1 MSDAQSLY
9 GILNDSLVSESASDS
24 NEMEADSIPWQL
36 SNYQQLQFD
45 RAVAKGLTAHR
56 MMHASDSEA
65 AAMFVPPRVT
75 SESVFQSVDD
85 LKDWGYLGDK
95 FPAAAQSHVWD
106 LLANTIGTLD
116 TASSTHYEPQ
126 HYPALYHEQVF
137 PYNKGTEHY
146 EPTFAYFCQV
156 INPAAGVLTAADN
169 LSPIEVLARS
179 GISAAHAP
187 ELKYWSDVAYLQW
200 LMEVTRA
207 NSSSKLNYILRYDV
221 TNRQTDEVVD
231 LIHFRNDTET
241 VAWPGHVY
249 AADSEDGLALLGT
262 PNSPTYLLIQHKK
275 GLGHR
280 VVDTI
285 TVFKYETK
293 LMMLFHVTE
302 VPQEETREKTQ
313 EVKDGCE
320 AEAKLTQEVKQGC
333 EADTQI
339 LD

>member
-9 GILNDSLVSESASDS
+9 GILNHSLVSESASDS
-24 NEMEADSIPWQL
+24 NEMKADSIPWQL
-36 SNYQQLQFD
+36 SRYQQLQFD
-45 RAVAKGLTAHR
+45 RAVAKGRAAHK

-65 AAMFVPPRVT
+65 AAMFAPPRVT
-75 SESVFQSVDD
+75 SESTFQSVDD

-106 LLANTIGTLD
+106 VLAKTIGTLE
-116 TASSTHYEPQ
+116 TASSMHYEPQ

-156 INPAAGVLTAADN
+156 INLAAGVLTAADN

-207 NSSSKLNYILRYDV
+207 NSSAKLNYILRYDV

-241 VAWPGHVY
+241 VVWPGQVY
-249 AADSEDGLALLGT
+249 AAHSEDGLALLGT
-262 PNSPTYLLIQHKK
+262 PNSPAYLLIQHKK

-280 VVDTI
+280 AVDKI
-285 TVFKYETK
+285 TVFKHETK
-293 LMMLFHVTE
+293 LMMLFHITE
-302 VPQEETREKTQ
+302 VPQETREQTN
-313 EVKDGCE
+313 EVKEDYEAESQQTHEVKEGCE
-320 AEAKLTQEVKQGC
+320 E
-333 EADTQI
+333 DTQI